1 MGEVINLVNDFKVY
15 NVIFNC
21 GEYNKLENE
30 LIDVLDKKHIEYY
43 SCIKEL
49 NIVLMIGLLL
59 KNINLCDIISMEGG
73 NMASAVIHMAIASEI
88 NKTLKRDNN
97 KILIGTIA
105 PDISKFIGRTKLESH
120 FLESVDN
127 NIPNIK
133 KFLVKYKDKL
143 NDDFVMGYFIHLYT
157 DYLWFKYF
165 VSEFY
170 SDNWLQKWMVL

>member
-21 GEYNKLENE
+21 GEYNDLENE

-127 NIPNIK
+127 NIPNIER
-133 KFLVKYKDKL
+133 FLVKYKDKL
-143 NDDFVMGYFIHLYT
+143 NVDYNSKFFKDQTDKYCQNPYF
-157 DYLWFKYF
+157 
-165 VSEFY
+165 
-170 SDNWLQKWMVL
+170 N